1 MAISNYTLKGKK
13 LFEVYINGSDLRGKR
28 VQMRKRGVTS
38 LKKAQDLEFEFNR
51 ELARIREEDIH
62 LRWSEWFPECMKI
75 MKAMNQPSTIYT
87 CEKIAGKWIH
97 KHWNSKEL
105 RGISKTDVHE
115 LIYEKMLEG
124 ECTMHTR
131 KSVLKIAKRIFQVA
145 IDTGKLDRNPCQGMM
160 VKVPESDMKVLSN
173 TEAQTLLRNAQSTNH
188 RFYPVWVV
196 ALFTG
201 MRSGELFALRWTDV
215 DLESRNVHVSRSWN
229 SKNGMKS
236 TKNQKTRIVPMGDEL
251 LGFLKKLKLERGQ
264 EEFVLPRLIDWERGG
279 AAKVLKAFCRG
290 IEITE
295 IRFHDLRATFIT
307 NLLSQ
312 GESLVRVMAIV
323 GHADMETTNEY
334 LRKAGIELKGGTD
347 KLGYKV
353 PVESEGKVLQLVL

>member
-1 MAISNYTLKGKK
+1 MAVSNYILNGKK
-13 LFEVYINGSDLRGKR
+13 LFEVYVNGSDLRGKR
-28 VQMRKRGVTS
+28 VQMRKRGITS
-38 LKKAQDLEFEFNR
+38 LKKAEDLEFEFNR

-62 LRWSEWFPECMKI
+62 LRWSEWFPECMKA
-75 MKAMNQPSTIYT
+75 MKTMCEPSTIYT

-97 KHWNSKEL
+97 DHWNSKEL
-105 RGISKTDVHE
+105 RAISKMDVHE
-115 LIYEKMLEG
+115 LIFEKLSEG
-124 ECTMHTR
+124 EATMHTR
-131 KSVLKIAKRIFQVA
+131 KAVLKIAKRIFQVA
-145 IDTGKLDRNPCQGMM
+145 IDTGKLDRNPCQGLM

-173 TEAQTLLRNAQSTNH
+173 TEAQTLLKNAQNTEH

-201 MRSGELFALRWTDV
+201 MRSGELFALKWTDV
-215 DLESRNVHVSRSWN
+215 DMESRAVHVSRSWN

-264 EEFVLPRLIDWERGG
+264 EEFVLPRLLEWERGE
-279 AAKVLKAFCRG
+279 AAKVLKAFCRV
-290 IEITE
+290 IQITE
-295 IRFHDLRATFIT
+295 IKFHDLRATFIT

-323 GHADMETTNEY
+323 GHADLETTTVY
-334 LRKAGIELKGGTD
+334 VRKAGIELKGGTD

-353 PVESEGKVLQLVL
+353 PLDSEGKVLQMVK